1 MINIDIVKKY
11 NNKEDKYKS
20 INYHKIKL
28 GYIFSLKD
36 NNLVIW
42 VDKNNWKSMQRVNKK
57 LNS

>member
-28 GYIFSLKD
+28 EYIFSLKD